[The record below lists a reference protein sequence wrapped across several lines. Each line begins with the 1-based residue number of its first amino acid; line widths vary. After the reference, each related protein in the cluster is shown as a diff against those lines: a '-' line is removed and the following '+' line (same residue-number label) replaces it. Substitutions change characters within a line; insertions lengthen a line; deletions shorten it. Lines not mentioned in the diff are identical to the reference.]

1 MNHPALT
8 QYSKLLKRWLVV
20 MGCLLCWLSSS
31 WTLPTFAADIAAAD
45 IAHQPLTT
53 IEMKL
58 GDSADQLQF
67 FPADVIFQAGKRY
80 KLHLVNPSPQKHY
93 FTAKDFADAIWS
105 QKVDAGQ
112 VEIKGAIH
120 ELELRSHTEADW
132 VFVPIRPGT
141 YSLRCTIPGHT
152 EAGMVGQLIVR

>member
-8 QYSKLLKRWLVV
+8 QHKKPLKHWIIVIIV
-20 MGCLLCWLSSS
+20 CLLCWLSSS
-31 WTLPTFAADIAAAD
+31 WTLPAIAADIAAD

-53 IEMKL
+53 VEMKL

-67 FPADVIFQAGKRY
+67 FPSDVTFQAGKRY